1 MRYIKCIRMI
11 IFNFVCLRD
20 AVLTKR
26 FLDKLPK
33 GVECI
38 DYIAVSNKLAKN
50 DYAGQEPSDDVIASH
65 LIKLL
70 HAAVNGRNRGEI
82 YYVISSTDS
91 NIMESIKAFLADATQ
106 AEISYTL
113 VCTPAIANKTV
124 SSVPTQIHIVHETT

>member
-1 MRYIKCIRMI
+1 MI

-38 DYIAVSNKLAKN
+38 DYMAVSNKLAKN
-50 DYAGQEPSDDVIASH
+50 DYAGQEPSDDVVASH

-70 HAAVNGRNRGEI
+70 RAAVNSQNKEEI
-82 YYVISSTDS
+82 YYVISSTDR
-91 NIMESIKAFLADATQ
+91 NIMESIKAFLTDATQ

-124 SSVPTQIHIVHETT
+124 SSVPTRIHIVHETT

>member
-1 MRYIKCIRMI
+1 MI

-26 FLDKLPK
+26 FFDKLPK

-38 DYIAVSNKLAKN
+38 DYMAVSNKLAKN
-50 DYAGQEPSDDVIASH
+50 DYAGQEPSDDVVASH

-70 HAAVNGRNRGEI
+70 RAAVNSQNKEEI
-82 YYVISSTDS
+82 YYVISSTDR
-91 NIMESIKAFLADATQ
+91 NIMESIKAFLTDATQ

-124 SSVPTQIHIVHETT
+124 SSVPTRIHIVHETT

>member
-1 MRYIKCIRMI
+1 MI
-11 IFNFVCLRD
+11 AFNFVCLRD

-38 DYIAVSNKLAKN
+38 DYITVSNKLAKN
-50 DYAGQEPSDDVIASH
+50 DYAGQEPSDDVVASH

-70 HAAVNGRNRGEI
+70 RAAVNSQNKEEI
-82 YYVISSTDS
+82 YYVISNTDR
-91 NIMESIKAFLADATQ
+91 NIMESIKAVLTDATQ

-113 VCTPAIANKTV
+113 ICTPAIANMTV
-124 SSVPTQIHIVHETT
+124 SSVPTRIHIVHETT

>member
-1 MRYIKCIRMI
+1 MI
-11 IFNFVCLRD
+11 AFNFVCLRD

-38 DYIAVSNKLAKN
+38 DYITVSNKLAKN
-50 DYAGQEPSDDVIASH
+50 DYAGQEPSDDVVASH

-70 HAAVNGRNRGEI
+70 RAAVNSQNKEEI
-82 YYVISSTDS
+82 YYVISNTDR
-91 NIMESIKAFLADATQ
+91 NIMESIRAFLTDATQ

-113 VCTPAIANKTV
+113 ICTPAIANKTV
-124 SSVPTQIHIVHETT
+124 SSVPTRIHIVHETT

>member
-1 MRYIKCIRMI
+1 MI
-11 IFNFVCLRD
+11 AFNFVCLRD

-38 DYIAVSNKLAKN
+38 DYITVSNKLAKN
-50 DYAGQEPSDDVIASH
+50 DYAGQEPSDDVVASH

-70 HAAVNGRNRGEI
+70 RAAVNSQNKEEI
-82 YYVISSTDS
+82 YYVISNTDR
-91 NIMESIKAFLADATQ
+91 NIMESIKAFLTDATQ

-113 VCTPAIANKTV
+113 ICTPAIANKTV
-124 SSVPTQIHIVHETT
+124 SSVPTRIHIVHETT

>member
-1 MRYIKCIRMI
+1 MI
-11 IFNFVCLRD
+11 AFNFVCLRD

-38 DYIAVSNKLAKN
+38 DYITVSNKLAKN
-50 DYAGQEPSDDVIASH
+50 DYAGQEPSDDVVASH

-70 HAAVNGRNRGEI
+70 RAAVNSQNKEEI
-82 YYVISSTDS
+82 YYVISNTDR
-91 NIMESIKAFLADATQ
+91 NIMESIKAFLTDATQ

-113 VCTPAIANKTV
+113 ICTPDIANMTV
-124 SSVPTQIHIVHETT
+124 SSVPTRIHIVHETT